1 MKDRPPPNASEYT
14 KWLKEKANLELTIA
28 DARMGIPAYERH
40 SIISQIPTSL
50 SLTQVGLTLFRN
62 NIYTPPPPPPPP
74 PFAPSDIAGLSLWLD
89 ASDTATVE
97 ITSSKVSTWS
107 DKSGNLRN
115 ATQTVAER
123 GPTYVTSGVVF
134 TASSTH
140 FMNITVPF
148 NTSHSVFLVSQ
159 SSTGTENYYYG
170 RVDVGGAPTIIQNYG
185 GTRKIEYY
193 DGLTDRA
200 TFAESPPSSSPSM
213 VNFVR
218 SFGNTVTGFY
228 NGNSAFSIPQTST
241 GNTVNPWR
249 YIGRSDNANYL
260 NATIFEFMIFRT
272 ALTTTQRQKV
282 EGYLAWKWG
291 LQASLPSSH
300 PYFNVKP

>member
-50 SLTQVGLTLFRN
+50 SLTRVGLTLFRN
-62 NIYTPPPPPPPP
+62 NIYTPP

-115 ATQTVAER
+115 ATQTDSGR
-123 GPTYVTSGVVF
+123 RPTYVTSGVVF

-140 FMNITVPF
+140 FMNIDVPF

-159 SSTGTENYYYG
+159 SVSGTENYYYS
-170 RVDVGGAPTIIQNYG
+170 RAVVGGAPTIVQHYG

-193 DGLTDRA
+193 DGNVDRA

-218 SFGNTVTGFY
+218 SVGNTVTGFY
-228 NGNSAFSIPQTST
+228 NGNSAFSISQTST

-249 YIGRSDNANYL
+249 YIGRSDTANYL
-260 NATIFEFMIFRT
+260 NATIFEFIIFRT

-300 PYFNVKP
+300 PYFSAKP